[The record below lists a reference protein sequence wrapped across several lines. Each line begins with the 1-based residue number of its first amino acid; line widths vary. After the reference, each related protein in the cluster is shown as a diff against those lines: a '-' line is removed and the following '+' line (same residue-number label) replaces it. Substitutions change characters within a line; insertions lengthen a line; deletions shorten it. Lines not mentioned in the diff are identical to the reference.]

1 VARKLGGYTLSELA
15 REVGNVD
22 YTAVYQSVR
31 RLEARAQKD
40 WKLLKVMQDY
50 AKRLDNMYDV

>member
-1 VARKLGGYTLSELA
+1 LA

-40 WKLLKVMQDY
+40 RKLLKVMQDY
-50 AKRLDNMYDV
+50 AKRLNNMYDVKT